1 LIKLLL
7 TETLSQKVVER
18 LNEIPEFEIVVKTG
32 LNARQLQTEIKDYE
46 AVVVSG
52 TTILNKEI
60 LQRAGQLKI
69 IVKAGIELDNI
80 DVQFARSRNIE
91 VRNTPFAA
99 AITVAEYTLAQM
111 LGICRFI
118 GPAYQSMKAHKWEKL
133 LFSGGMELYGKTA
146 GIIGMGRIGKE
157 VAKRQLAMGMKVLYY
172 DILEVKADKDTDAHL
187 AAQVRK
193 VTLDELLSTSDFI
206 SVHLPLTESTRNL
219 LSTDAFEKMK
229 EGVVFVNVARG
240 GVVDEGA
247 LMRALANDKIRAV
260 ALDVY
265 EQEPLE
271 EFALIDHEKVFPAPH
286 LGSSTIEAR
295 ERAGFEA
302 ISILKEFFNV

>member
-18 LNEIPEFEIVVKTG
+18 LNEIPEFEIVVKPGMNTH
-32 LNARQLQTEIKDYE
+32 QLKEEIKDYE
-46 AVVVSG
+46 AVVVCG
-52 TTILNKEI
+52 TAILNKEI
-60 LQRAGQLKI
+60 LQSAEQLKI
-69 IVKAGIELDNI
+69 VIKAGIELDNI
-80 DVQFARSRNIE
+80 DIEFARSRNIE

-118 GPAYQSMKAHKWEKL
+118 GPAYQSMKAHKWEKP
-133 LFSGGMELYGKTA
+133 LFSRGIELYGKTA
-146 GIIGMGRIGKE
+146 GIVGMGRIGKE
-157 VAKRQLAMGMKVLYY
+157 VAKRQLALGMKVFYY
-172 DILEVKADKDTDAHL
+172 DIAAIEADKDMDAL
-187 AAQVRK
+187 LVEQVRK
-193 VTLDELLSTSDFI
+193 VTLDELLETSDFI

-219 LSTDAFEKMK
+219 LSTNEFEKMK

-240 GVVDEGA
+240 GVVDEVA
-247 LMRALANDKIRAV
+247 LMRALAGDKIRAV

-265 EQEPLE
+265 QQEPLE
-271 EFALIDHEKVFPAPH
+271 EFALIDNEKVFPAPH
-286 LGSSTIEAR
+286 LGSSTIEAQ

>member
-1 LIKLLL
+1 MIKVLL

-32 LNARQLQTEIKDYE
+32 LNAHRLKAEIKDYE

-52 TTILNKEI
+52 AAILNQEI

-69 IVKAGIELDNI
+69 IVRAGIELDNI
-80 DVQFARSRNIE
+80 DVEFARSKNIE

-118 GPAYQSMKAHKWEKL
+118 GPAYRSMKAHKWEKL
-133 LFSGGMELYGKTA
+133 QFSKGMELFGKTA

-157 VAKRQLAMGMKVLYY
+157 VAKRLLAMGMKVSYY
-172 DILEVKADKDTDAHL
+172 DIAAVKADKDTDAHL

-193 VTLDELLSTSDFI
+193 VTLDELLRTSDFI
-206 SVHLPLTESTRNL
+206 SVHLPLTDATRNL
-219 LSTDAFEKMK
+219 LSTDAFDKMK
-229 EGVVFVNVARG
+229 EGVVLVNVACG
-240 GVVDEGA
+240 GVVDEAA
-247 LMRALANDKIRAV
+247 LMRALAGDKIRAA

-286 LGSSTIEAR
+286 LGASTIEAQ

-302 ISILKEFFNV
+302 ISILREFFNV